1 MRRPE
6 ASSDG
11 LHLQTKRARQPP
23 STAFSSSSSSLSP
36 SPSPHLSLVPPSF
49 SLSSSVA
56 DPVGRRFVSATV
68 ATPRQSNLRPYHAAS
83 APRTVPDLV
92 LVMASSHRSPPRRPQ
107 RSSRP
112 VRSSRMRVQSYCEE
126 SSSEDGLDDL
136 TASDPEFSFSGS
148 TSLSLRPRRSNRAPA
163 SYREASTDESLDE
176 GEGDD
181 EDDDP
186 EAVLPVEAPTR
197 LLYPFPDPANG
208 GGPSRAP
215 RRPPPSRKTG
225 SKSSTP
231 KKPSPKKRMRIG
243 APLKKRRRVES
254 EQPDFVGSGVIP
266 PWQRLPYHILFEIF
280 LYASDPLVDERTA
293 SRHSTVQWLVNVALL
308 CRAFHEPALAALY
321 YSPPLVPAA
330 KGHGLLSLLSKPQ
343 ESLSTNY
350 ANKIKELN
358 VDVETLLLYK
368 SGPTLGYFE
377 LTSLI
382 ERTPQLRTLRLY
394 HKDDC
399 VIGLPAWQIQ
409 PSKWSYPG
417 SLFSSLNERQ
427 IRLRSWDWNARFMES
442 ERLVPLILRTHR
454 EPTFKSLRELR
465 LLHVTSEEP
474 LPEAEEE
481 HSNAREIALAA
492 ALKDLPEL
500 RRLEFVE
507 CSIVNDFLLPRLP
520 STLTSLT
527 INNCDEV
534 ATSNLR
540 PFLASHGQLLR
551 ELSLNH
557 NRHLNMSFTVDL
569 ARSCP
574 KLEKFKMDIS
584 MHDWSSYHD
593 VEPHFK
599 YLLGPTE
606 IPTWPQTLREIELL
620 QLRNWDDI
628 TAEAFFTS
636 LIDSAPDLKGLRKLI
651 ISAILKI
658 GWRDRA
664 TFREKWISRLESVFL
679 RRSAP
684 PDPNLRSIPR
694 PAAPNAAAPPS
705 TAEGTISGSFTQS
718 DATHTANEMRLDS
731 GPSTPSKRKS
741 ARLAQRQLSFSL
753 EDPSMATK
761 SRRSSS
767 ARARNGIDDA
777 PVKYVQGMCDVVMIR
792 IDNHRPAET
801 QFNENDFLD
810 DELSGDEDWNGHDFD
825 PDGGHA
831 W

>member
-1 MRRPE
+1 MRL
-6 ASSDG
+6 G
-11 LHLQTKRARQPP
+11 
-23 STAFSSSSSSLSP
+23 
-36 SPSPHLSLVPPSF
+36 
-49 SLSSSVA
+49 
-56 DPVGRRFVSATV
+56 
-68 ATPRQSNLRPYHAAS
+68 
-83 APRTVPDLV
+83 APRT
-92 LVMASSHRSPPRRPQ
+92 
-107 RSSRP
+107 
-112 VRSSRMRVQSYCEE
+112 
-126 SSSEDGLDDL
+126 
-136 TASDPEFSFSGS
+136 
-148 TSLSLRPRRSNRAPA
+148 
-163 SYREASTDESLDE
+163 
-176 GEGDD
+176 
-181 EDDDP
+181 
-186 EAVLPVEAPTR
+186 
-197 LLYPFPDPANG
+197 
-208 GGPSRAP
+208 
-215 RRPPPSRKTG
+215 
-225 SKSSTP
+225 
-231 KKPSPKKRMRIG
+231 
-243 APLKKRRRVES
+243 KRRRVAS
-254 EQPDFVGSGVIP
+254 EPPALVGSGVIP
-266 PWQRLPYHILFEIF
+266 PWQRLPYQILFDIF
-280 LYASDPLVDERTA
+280 LRASDPLVDERTA
-293 SRHSTVQWLVNVALL
+293 SRHSSVQWLVNVALL

-330 KGHGLLSLLSKPQ
+330 KGHGLLSLLSTPQ

-368 SGPTLGYFE
+368 SGPALGYFE

-382 ERTPQLRTLRLY
+382 ERTPQLRRLRLY

-409 PSKWSYPG
+409 PSKWSYPA
-417 SLFSSLNERQ
+417 SLFSSLDRRQ

-442 ERLVPLILRTHR
+442 ERLVPLILKTHR
-454 EPTFKSLRELR
+454 EPTFQSLRELR

-474 LPEAEEE
+474 FPDAEED
-481 HSNAREIALAA
+481 HSHARETALAT

-507 CSIVNDFLLPRLP
+507 CSIVNDALLPRLP

-540 PFLASHGQLLR
+540 PFLASHGQHLR

-574 KLEKFKMDIS
+574 QLEKFKMDIS

-593 VEPHFK
+593 VEPHFES
-599 YLLGPTE
+599 LLGPTE
-606 IPTWPQTLREIELL
+606 IPKWPPTLREIELL

-636 LIDSAPDLKGLRKLI
+636 LIDSAPDLKDLRRLI

-664 TFREKWISRLESVFL
+664 SFREKWISRLESVFL
-679 RRSAP
+679 SRRAP

-694 PAAPNAAAPPS
+694 PASPPNAAAPPS
-705 TAEGTISGSFTQS
+705 TAEGTVSDTLTQS
-718 DATHTANEMRLDS
+718 DATHTANEMRPDS

-741 ARLAQRQLSFSL
+741 ARLAQRRLSTSV
-753 EDPSMATK
+753 EDPSMATN
-761 SRRSSS
+761 SRRSS
-767 ARARNGIDDA
+767 ATRARNGLDDA
-777 PVKYVQGMCDVVMIR
+777 PVEYVQGMCDVVMIR

-810 DELSGDEDWNGHDFD
+810 DELSGDEDWNGLDFD
-825 PDGGHA
+825 PDGHA